1 MQRVSSHF
9 TQLRVSIVVP
19 CCNERHHIEA
29 CIQSIFAQTIP
40 ANELEV
46 IVADGQSD
54 DGTLGILAQLVRMHP
69 QLHVIENPQRIVSA
83 GLNTA
88 IRMAR
93 GPTILRM
100 DAHTTYAP
108 DYVEQ
113 CLQVLQE
120 TGVENVG
127 GPLRTRGVRYV
138 ERVIAAAFQ
147 APFVVGGAR
156 RCDPSYEGLID
167 TVTYGCWPR
176 EVLDRFGGFDEELV
190 RNQDDEYNLRLTRG
204 GGRIWQSPRIVSW
217 YTPRGSLRALW
228 RQQLQFGYWKV
239 RVIQKHKI
247 PASIRHLVPGS
258 FALTLLFLSL
268 TACIWPPAVWPLL
281 GLSGLYGIAN
291 IVASTLTAARKG
303 WSLLPLFPLV
313 TACFHFA
320 YGLGFLRGLWSFGV
334 LRQGASQAY
343 MQLSRSS
350 AESPGSPAD

>member
-1 MQRVSSHF
+1 M
-9 TQLRVSIVVP
+9 
-19 CCNERHHIEA
+19 A
-29 CIQSIFAQTIP
+29 P
-40 ANELEV
+40 ADRAFRTSE
-46 IVADGQSD
+46 
-54 DGTLGILAQLVRMHP
+54 TT
-69 QLHVIENPQRIVSA
+69 
-83 GLNTA
+83 GLNVA
-88 IRMAR
+88 IRAAR
-93 GPTILRM
+93 GQTILRM

-108 DYVEQ
+108 DCIEQ
-113 CLQVLQE
+113 CLEVLRE
-120 TGVENVG
+120 TSVENVG
-127 GPLRTRGVRYV
+127 GPLRTRGERYV

-156 RCDPSYEGLID
+156 RCDPHYEGFID

-176 EVLDRFGGFDEELV
+176 EVFDRFGWFDEELV

-239 RVIQKHKI
+239 RVIQKHKL

-258 FALTLLFLSL
+258 FALTLLLLAF
-268 TACIWPPAVWPLL
+268 TACMWPPAVWPLL
-281 GLSGLYGIAN
+281 VLSGMYGLAN
-291 IVASTLTAARKG
+291 LAASTLTAARKG

-334 LRQGASQAY
+334 LRRGASQAY
-343 MQLSRSS
+343 TQLSRQSVDSS
-350 AESPGSPAD
+350 GSVAD